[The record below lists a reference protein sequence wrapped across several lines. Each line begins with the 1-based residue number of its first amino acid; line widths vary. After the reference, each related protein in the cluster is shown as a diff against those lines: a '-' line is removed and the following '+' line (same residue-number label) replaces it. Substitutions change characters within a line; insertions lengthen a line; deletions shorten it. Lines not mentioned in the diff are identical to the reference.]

1 VARDSFKKNRAA
13 EDIFSVAVKIH
24 NDMLRMPMVLNED
37 AGNAA
42 FWAFLLELP
51 QLGAK
56 RMLLADTEGDL
67 LEGENHFVYL
77 LLDPDVVLVVV
88 EVVGKELVLLF
99 SEIMLDP
106 QGK

>member
-42 FWAFLLELP
+42 F
-51 QLGAK
+51 
-56 RMLLADTEGDL
+56 
-67 LEGENHFVYL
+67 
-77 LLDPDVVLVVV
+77 
-88 EVVGKELVLLF
+88 
-99 SEIMLDP
+99 
-106 QGK
+106 

>member
-1 VARDSFKKNRAA
+1 
-13 EDIFSVAVKIH
+13 
-24 NDMLRMPMVLNED
+24 
-37 AGNAA
+37 
-42 FWAFLLELP
+42 
-51 QLGAK
+51 
-56 RMLLADTEGDL
+56 MLLADTEGDL